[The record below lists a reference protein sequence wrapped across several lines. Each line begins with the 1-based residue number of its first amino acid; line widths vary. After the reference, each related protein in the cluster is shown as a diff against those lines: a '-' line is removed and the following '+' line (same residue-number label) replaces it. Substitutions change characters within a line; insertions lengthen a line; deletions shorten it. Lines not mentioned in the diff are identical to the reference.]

1 MPLERPRDVSL
12 GLSSLEALQVATDA
26 IRRRYVLRETMQHP
40 EVRAECMELVHLI
53 QAFGLASTK
62 PAPHHDEIKKL
73 RDLVT
78 GIRRLQDRREYLTE
92 PASGCERVATP
103 SASDECLAW
112 ADH

>member
-1 MPLERPRDVSL
+1 MPIEPHDVPL
-12 GLSSLEALQVATDA
+12 GMLSPEALQMATDA
-26 IRRRYVLRETMQHP
+26 TRRCYVLPETMQHP
-40 EVRAECMELVHLI
+40 EVRAECMELAHLI
-53 QAFGLASTK
+53 QVFGLPSTN
-62 PAPHHDEIKKL
+62 PARHHDEIKKL

-78 GIRRLQDRREYLTE
+78 GIRRLQDRREYFTK